1 MSGADVSGS
10 LTLSRNELL
19 ALLRRVFEALYGKS
33 CDYEAMAEQ
42 IVWLECHGLGG
53 LDLLRTCL
61 TRLDQEERKADG
73 LLIGAF
79 AAGGT
84 SIELDA
90 GGASLLCFGDLLAD
104 LLISRCAE
112 QESRRI
118 EIADLREGQAILPQL
133 SRMER
138 AGCLAAARI
147 TNLDDGT
154 RWYAHVS
161 GSAHLPALSGWETA
175 RDPVEKIALSLVCS
189 TNEDSL
195 RQAMA
200 ALDPRWPEPTIS
212 PGELAKSYSDSIDM
226 GLAVG
231 DLAAFNAIAD
241 RVLVEA
247 TEDSRRGAGE

>member
-61 TRLDQEERKADG
+61 TRLDQEERPVDG
-73 LLIGAF
+73 ILIVPF
-79 AAGGT
+79 AEGGS
-84 SIELDA
+84 SINVDA
-90 GGASLLCFGDLLAD
+90 GGASLLCIGDLLAD

-112 QESRRI
+112 QDRCKI
-118 EIADLREGQAILPQL
+118 EIADLLEGQAIVPQL
-133 SRMER
+133 SRMAR
-138 AGCLAAARI
+138 AGCLAAGRI

-161 GSAHLPALSGWETA
+161 GSSHLPVLSGWEGA
-175 RDPVEKIALSLVCS
+175 RDCGERVSLSMLCS

-195 RQAMA
+195 RQAMT
-200 ALDPRWPEPTIS
+200 ALDPNWPEPTIS
-212 PGELAKSYSDSIDM
+212 PGELANSYSDSLDKGIT
-226 GLAVG
+226 VG

-247 TEDSRRGAGE
+247 TEESRRGAGE